1 MLDKERPDLPDH
13 AMIIF
18 SDLDE
23 IPNGEMML
31 AMKHC
36 EWKEPHDKIQ
46 FSQRIV
52 TWNLRQVANAPPRC
66 LPQAQTHHGGLINWT
81 WARDWTRNGNFVS
94 LRMGNA
100 ALVEAGTTHL
110 SYFGSPPALMLKGL
124 QHGEGGGVNLPKA
137 YEVCNRSVT
146 DIQELVTTLRD
157 NPISIVRAWEHKSA
171 PLPKETPSLKR
182 LQNCGVPWALLENQE
197 RYSDFWGLP
206 D

>member
-1 MLDKERPDLPDH
+1 MPDH

-137 YEVCNRSVT
+137 YEVCKPECHGHPGARH
-146 DIQELVTTLRD
+146 D
-157 NPISIVRAWEHKSA
+157 
-171 PLPKETPSLKR
+171 PS
-182 LQNCGVPWALLENQE
+182 
-197 RYSDFWGLP
+197 
-206 D
+206 